1 MLAAI
6 ISGQS
11 RLMIK
16 YLLGLWTLF
25 LASCGSG
32 TTSNYATRLTVDP
45 SELKFKKGDCLEFK
59 IDSLTYGAGVVFDF
73 SKDEGGIWYGLLL
86 TDYES
91 TNKPTIDSIINGRF
105 LGRKIQSTL
114 NDKGFVIGIDTEFI
128 LDSLLTENFSL
139 VGNVSLNDQVKLGS
153 QGATSDMDG
162 LIQKLKNGKERRL
175 SPPDDYREHLLKSNN
190 FRPDEYFDVKDF
202 VER

>member
-1 MLAAI
+1 MT
-6 ISGQS
+6 
-11 RLMIK
+11 K

-25 LASCGSG
+25 LMSCGSG
-32 TTSNYATRLTVDP
+32 TSDYAARPTVDP
-45 SELKFKKGDCLEFK
+45 NELKFKKGDCLKFK

-91 TNKPTIDSIINGRF
+91 QDKPTIDSIINRRF
-105 LGRKIQSTL
+105 LGRKIQSSL
-114 NDKGFVIGIDTEFI
+114 NDKGFEIGIDTEYI
-128 LDSLLTENFSL
+128 VDSLLTENFSL
-139 VGNVSLNDQVKLGS
+139 VGNVLLNDKVKLGS

-162 LIQKLKNGKERRL
+162 LVQKLKNGKERRL
-175 SPPDDYREHLLKSNN
+175 SPPDDYPEHLSKSNN

-202 VER
+202 IER

>member
-1 MLAAI
+1 MT
-6 ISGQS
+6 
-11 RLMIK
+11 K
-16 YLLGLWTLF
+16 YLLGLLI
-25 LASCGSG
+25 LILMSCGSG
-32 TTSNYATRLTVDP
+32 TTSDYATRPTVDP

-59 IDSLTYGAGVVFDF
+59 IDSLTYGVGVVFDF

-91 TNKPTIDSIINGRF
+91 INKPTIDSILNRRF
-105 LGRKIQSTL
+105 LGRKIQSSL
-114 NDKGFVIGIDTEFI
+114 NDKGFEIGLDTEYI
-128 LDSLLTENFSL
+128 LDSLLTDNFSL
-139 VGNVSLNDQVKLGS
+139 VGNVRLNDNVKLGS

-162 LIQKLKNGKERRL
+162 LIQTLKNGKERRL
-175 SPPDDYREHLLKSNN
+175 TKPDDYREHLTKLDK